1 VPGGQMSKIYG
12 LTGGIAAGKTTVLDI
27 FREKG
32 CQVYDADQ
40 VARDVVMP
48 GTKGLK
54 LITKQFSKHILL
66 ENGELDRQKL
76 GRIVFSDARQLKLL
90 NNITGPIIRQQIVDM
105 IDKIK
110 KDPSDQLNI
119 FEVQLLFESNYQQYF
134 NATIAV
140 YVEPEIQ
147 LTRLMKRNKLDKKAA
162 QDKINSQMSMSEKRD
177 LANFVI
183 DNSGDIDHLNQ
194 EIDQLIKQL

>member
-1 VPGGQMSKIYG
+1 MSKIYG